1 MFVQKQPF
9 EGFFKNR
16 VMGNFAEFTRKHLQW
31 DIFLVLSCEFCE
43 ICKNTVLA
51 EQLWTTASHYGS
63 INSSEGSTGKLNC
76 EL

>member
-1 MFVQKQPF
+1 MQKQPS
-9 EGFFKNR
+9 EGFFKK
-16 VMGNFAEFTRKHLQW
+16 GA
-31 DIFLVLSCEFCE
+31 CE

-51 EQLWTTASHYGS
+51 EQLPTTASHYGS

>member
-1 MFVQKQPF
+1 MQEQPS
-9 EGFFKNR
+9 EEFFKKG
-16 VMGNFAEFTRKHLQW
+16 VMRNSQNSQEKICNGISFWCCK
-31 DIFLVLSCEFCE
+31 FCE

-51 EQLWTTASHYGS
+51 EQLRTTASHYNS